1 MRIAC
6 PHSLVSDAPGGRFRR
21 ALFAAFPPG
30 RAQAAATFGAVL
42 LPAPMILPIAQAAT
56 PGLLGSPFLL
66 VGVLFVVMYL
76 TMIRP
81 QARQAKAHRALVEGL
96 QKNDRIVTQ
105 GGIHGTIT
113 RVDET
118 TVVISVEDGTRI
130 RVERSRVAAVIAKDA
145 AKTAAVEVS
154 AG

>member
-30 RAQAAATFGAVL
+30 RAQAAATVGAVL

-96 QKNDRIVTQ
+96 
-105 GGIHGTIT
+105 
-113 RVDET
+113 
-118 TVVISVEDGTRI
+118 
-130 RVERSRVAAVIAKDA
+130 
-145 AKTAAVEVS
+145 
-154 AG
+154 